1 MPPFITALLVS
12 GCLGALIGLVRQWS
26 EQRSGHE
33 DLEFAGVRTFSF
45 LGLLGCLAAY
55 GRCEWT
61 VWVLPV
67 TLGVVGLFFAAGTLA
82 PAPVTGQRM
91 GYAAFMAALLTLFSG
106 ALVYGDQRQA
116 AVLVAVATAV
126 LIALRPSIHS
136 WTTKLTTEDIR
147 SVLQFAAITGVILPL
162 VPDQGYGPFLAL
174 NPHGIWLMVVLISGL
189 GFAGYVLMRLLGAE
203 AGILLTGLVGGLAS
217 STATTLAMSRQSREA
232 PALSS
237 GFALAVLVA
246 CTVML
251 ARVAVMVLAIS
262 HEFGLALLPLLVL
275 MAVPGLL
282 FGAWFWLFRPAT
294 GEHTVATPEV
304 TNPLTLSLAIKFAL
318 LYGLINVLVKAAA
331 TWSAGS
337 GLLVISALS
346 GMTDM
351 DAIALSVANNVR
363 TNALTSAQGAQ
374 AILVAAISNTLV
386 KGGMALAIGSPRLR
400 RIIALILGLTAL
412 IGAGTIF
419 LIR

>member
-33 DLEFAGVRTFSF
+33 DVEFAGVRTFSF

-55 GRCEWT
+55 GMCEWT

-67 TLGVVGLFFAAGTLA
+67 TLGVVGLFFAAGTLSA
-82 PAPVTGQRM
+82 QPAAGPRM

-147 SVLQFAAITGVILPL
+147 SALQFAAITGVILPL

-189 GFAGYVLMRLLGAE
+189 GFTGYVLMRLLGAE
-203 AGILLTGLVGGLAS
+203 AGILITGLVGGLAS

-251 ARVAVMVLAIS
+251 ARVAVMVMAIS
-262 HEFGLALLPLLVL
+262 HEFGLTVLPLLAL

-282 FGAWFWLFRPAT
+282 FGLWFWLFRPAT

-318 LYGLINVLVKAAA
+318 LYGVINVLVAAA
-331 TWSAGS
+331 SKWSAGS
-337 GLLVISALS
+337 GLLVVSAFS

-412 IGAGTIF
+412 VGAGAIV
-419 LIR
+419 LVR

>member
-1 MPPFITALLVS
+1 MPPFIKALLVS

-26 EQRSGHE
+26 EQRNGHE
-33 DLEFAGVRTFSF
+33 DVEFAGVRTFSF

-55 GRCEWT
+55 GMCEWT

-67 TLGVVGLFFAAGTLA
+67 TLGVVGLFFAAGTLSPP
-82 PAPVTGQRM
+82 PAAGPRM
-91 GYAAFMAALLTLFSG
+91 GYAAFMAALLTLFIG
-106 ALVYGDQRQA
+106 ALVYWDQQQA

-126 LIALRPSIHS
+126 LIALRPSLHS

-147 SVLQFAAITGVILPL
+147 SALQFAAITGVILPL

-189 GFAGYVLMRLLGAE
+189 GFTGYVLMRLLGAE
-203 AGILLTGLVGGLAS
+203 AGILVTGLVGGLAS

-251 ARVAVMVLAIS
+251 VRVAVMVLAIS
-262 HEFGLALLPLLVL
+262 REFGLTLLPLLAL
-275 MAVPGLL
+275 MAGPGLL
-282 FGAWFWLFRPAT
+282 FGLWFWLFRPAT
-294 GEHTVATPEV
+294 GEHTVTTPEV

-331 TWSAGS
+331 TWSAGG
-337 GLLVISALS
+337 GLLVISAFS

-351 DAIALSVANNVR
+351 DAIALSVANNVHA
-363 TNALTSAQGAQ
+363 NALTSAQGAQ

-386 KGGMALAIGSPRLR
+386 KGGMAVAIGSPPLR

-412 IGAGTIF
+412 AGAGAIF
-419 LIR
+419 LVR

>member
-33 DLEFAGVRTFSF
+33 DVEFAGVRTFSF

-55 GRCEWT
+55 GMCEWT

-67 TLGVVGLFFAAGTLA
+67 TLGVVGLFFAAGTLSA
-82 PAPVTGQRM
+82 QPAAGPRM

-147 SVLQFAAITGVILPL
+147 SALQFAAITGVILPL

-189 GFAGYVLMRLLGAE
+189 GFTGYVLMRLLGAE
-203 AGILLTGLVGGLAS
+203 AGILITGLVGGLAS

-251 ARVAVMVLAIS
+251 ARVAVMVMAIS
-262 HEFGLALLPLLVL
+262 REFGLTVLPWLAL

-282 FGAWFWLFRPAT
+282 FGLWFWLFRPAT

-318 LYGLINVLVKAAA
+318 LYGVINVLVAAA
-331 TWSAGS
+331 SKWSAGS
-337 GLLVISALS
+337 GLLVVSAFS

-363 TNALTSAQGAQ
+363 THALTSAQGAQ

-412 IGAGTIF
+412 VGAGAIV
-419 LIR
+419 LVR